1 MSARDELIAGLVEHA
16 CCFAE
21 EDAKRMVDAFARELA
36 GQLRDQRHDGHDQ
49 IKCVPCFIYGHAAE
63 LIDPQKSE
71 P

>member
-1 MSARDELIAGLVEHA
+1 MNARDALFNALWDNYTQAQKNEFI
-16 CCFAE
+16 
-21 EDAKRMVDAFARELA
+21 DAFARELA

-63 LIDPQKSE
+63 LIEPPKSE